1 MFRQKKI
8 ERVGTVSEFM
18 QRKRGFQEPKKKNFI
33 NYKAVASGT
42 LVPLIFAPKAFAAES
57 INGCGNVLAVSSPT
71 ATSVPVN
78 AVTDKVMGDVISA
91 FAHLFD
97 PIIDLMIAISFPVA
111 SAMIVFKLFM
121 MFFKD
126 QAEVWEGIGKISL
139 VYVLIQMSPIFIK
152 ILKSLGTLAVGI

>member
-8 ERVGTVSEFM
+8 ESLGTIGDFM
-18 QRKRGFQEPKKKNFI
+18 KGKHHMQEPKKMVDFKK
-33 NYKAVASGT
+33 YKAVAAGSMIP
-42 LVPLIFAPKAFAAES
+42 LVLSSKAFAAES
-57 INGCGNVLAVSSPT
+57 ANQCGQVLAVAAPV
-71 ATSVPVN
+71 AVPVN
-78 AVTDKVMGDVISA
+78 AVTDKVMGDVIAA

-97 PIIDLMIAISFPVA
+97 PLIDLMIAISFPVA

-126 QAEVWEGIGKISL
+126 QAEVWEGIGKIGL